1 MRLLSQRVD
10 SALCE
15 SKYKYKY
22 KKYYS
27 NLAPEKCYQIFK
39 SKFNIIDDEVKREMI
54 EETVGNLSASAIVG
68 VFALAGGSI
77 AIFAHPIAG
86 CIIMSISILYG
97 SCVKVFA
104 GRYYDRK
111 NKYKKNK
118 SIEEQLLEALKG
130 KNIPI
135 IPYIRTETS
144 KYGFIKLSSP
154 KASDLLNK
162 IELPSSPK
170 NIINKIKQA
179 SSPKSKIVLNKLSLR
194 IRSKQV
200 INKIKLQPI
209 KRQSKIIPE

>member
-1 MRLLSQRVD
+1 MICR
-10 SALCE
+10 E
-15 SKYKYKY
+15 
-22 KKYYS
+22 KYYS
-27 NLAPEKCYQIFK
+27 NLAPEKCYQLFK

-54 EETVGNLSASAIVG
+54 EETVGNLSASAVVG

-162 IELPSSPK
+162 IELPPSPK
-170 NIINKIKQA
+170 N
-179 SSPKSKIVLNKLSLR
+179 VLNKIPSNPKSMIVLKKLTLP
-194 IRSKQV
+194 IRSKQF
-200 INKIKLQPI
+200 INKIKLPPI
-209 KRQSKIIPE
+209 KSESKIIPE